1 MGEMLGSSPRW
12 RRFLAPAPSDEAL
25 RTGSTSHELMG
36 VVRSSLEDVTAA
48 CCDSGQIDS
57 IISLLAVSGNGNIY
71 RAGEVL
77 GDAGLSQH
85 DIIGV

>member
-1 MGEMLGSSPRW
+1 
-12 RRFLAPAPSDEAL
+12 
-25 RTGSTSHELMG
+25 MG
-36 VVRSSLEDVTAA
+36 VGRSSLEGVTAA
-48 CCDSGQIDS
+48 CSDSGQIDS